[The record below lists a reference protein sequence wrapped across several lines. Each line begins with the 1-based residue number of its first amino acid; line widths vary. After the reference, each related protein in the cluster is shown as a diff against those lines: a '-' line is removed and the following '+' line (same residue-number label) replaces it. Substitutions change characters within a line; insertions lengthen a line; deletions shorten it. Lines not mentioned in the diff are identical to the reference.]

1 MDKVIYDA
9 DKEISAFAREIL
21 PSGKEIE
28 IIPIDEGYLLE
39 VLP

>member
-1 MDKVIYDA
+1 MHNRA
-9 DKEISAFAREIL
+9 ACRGLF
-21 PSGKEIE
+21 KEIE

>member
-1 MDKVIYDA
+1 MTGVLSMFLFKGY
-9 DKEISAFAREIL
+9 L
-21 PSGKEIE
+21 NCYKEIE